1 MFNRQRYWLGVLICV
16 TALLLMASSASAAK
30 KKRKSSRGQNRVTVD
45 SFESGSGTDLGIAE
59 IEGRIFKP
67 AVFFVLA
74 RTDFRYSGL
83 KFKQSFVDRIVKGAL
98 RRPF

>member
-1 MFNRQRYWLGVLICV
+1 MRKRPL
-16 TALLLMASSASAAK
+16 TAAVIIATLLMAPSVFGA
-30 KKRKSSRGQNRVTVD
+30 KRKSARGQNRVTVD
-45 SFESGSGTDLGIAE
+45 SFDSGGNGTDLGIAE

-74 RTDFRYSGL
+74 RQDFRYSGL
-83 KFKQSFVDRIVKGAL
+83 KFKQSFLDRIVKGAL